1 MQLEI
6 KRITLI
12 TLFLFTIIPFAG
24 AQNGKLIDQVVAV
37 VGDKKVLQSDIESQ
51 RMQFRAQGM
60 MGENLRCDLLKE
72 LISQKLLLIQAEA
85 DSVMV
90 SDNQVESQLDMRLR
104 YFIRQ
109 IGSQAKLEQYYN
121 KSLPEIRQDFRELLR
136 EQLRTQQMRRQ
147 LIQEVSVSPSEV
159 KEFYKNMPED
169 SIPEINKK
177 VQIAQIVKY
186 PEQSNQAERQARQ
199 RLLEMRKRITEG
211 EKFSTLAVLYSE
223 DRGTSSKGGEL
234 GFRTAEELDPAYAD
248 AAFSLQEG
256 EVSGVVESAYGYHI
270 IKLLERRDDE
280 VNTRHILIKPNI
292 KPEQKQQVIGQL
304 DSLATEIRKGN
315 ITFEKAAIEQSDD
328 KQYKMNGGLLVN
340 PNNASNEFQLDELPQ
355 PDYNAVK
362 DLKVGELSDPYEAR
376 DEKGKALFKII
387 KLVSETE
394 RHKANIKEDF
404 STLSQMALQKKQQEI
419 IENWIEK
426 KKKDTYIHINES
438 FRDCNIQVY

>member
-1 MQLEI
+1 MHLEI

-12 TLFLFTIIPFAG
+12 TLIFFTIIPFAG

-60 MGENLRCDLLKE
+60 TSQNLRCDLLKE
-72 LISQKLLLIQAEA
+72 LISQKLLLIQAET

-90 SDNQVESQLDMRLR
+90 SENQVESQLDMRLR

-147 LIQEVSVSPSEV
+147 LIQDVSVSPSEV

-169 SIPEINKK
+169 SIPLINRK

-199 RLLEMRKRITEG
+199 RLLELRKRITEG

-234 GFRTAEELDPAYAD
+234 GFRTADELDPAYAD

-256 EVSGVVESAYGYHI
+256 EVSGVVESAYGYHV

-292 KPEQKQQVIGQL
+292 KPEQKQQVIHQL
-304 DSLATEIRKGN
+304 DSLAKDIRKGN
-315 ITFEKAAIEQSDD
+315 ISFEKAAIEHSDD

-362 DLKVGELSDPYEAR
+362 DLKVGEVSDPYEAS
-376 DEKGKALFKII
+376 DEKGKTLFKII
-387 KLVSETE
+387 KLVSETD

-404 STLSQMALQKKQQEI
+404 STLSQMALQKKQQKI

-426 KKKDTYIHINES
+426 KKKNTYIHISES
-438 FRDCNIQVY
+438 FRDCNIQLY